1 MSSHHQHRIDRD
13 TVERL
18 LDGVAAVERRQVPDD
33 LVRLL
38 DAARAAPR
46 SEELRGEHL
55 AVQAFHAARSTP
67 ARRPSRRP
75 VRRGALARLLPA
87 KTIAALAVAATGGM
101 ALATGQGAVP
111 NPLRPEPP
119 AATTPVE
126 GPSGGVPER
135 VRTAPTD
142 GPPTHGPPGGGPR
155 SPELVPACRSWRDA
169 RAVDPDRALRDP
181 AFASLLRAAGGRDR
195 VDAWCDTVLGGG
207 RTPGPSTGA
216 PGDAPTTGP
225 GGPPPAPPTGR
236 PALPSVHPARP
247 TGQPT
252 PPVGDVPGRPGP
264 TGGPSEPVVGLPE
277 PDDGLPEPGISL
289 PEPDNGLPEPGISLP
304 EPDNGLPEPGISLPE
319 PDNGPPGTGV
329 GLPEPTG
336 PGRDAAGR

>member
-1 MSSHHQHRIDRD
+1 MSSHHQHRIDRE

-55 AVQAFHAARSTP
+55 AVQAFHAARSAP

-101 ALATGQGAVP
+101 ALATVQGAVP

-119 AATTPVE
+119 ATTTPVD

-135 VRTAPTD
+135 VRTAPTH

-236 PALPSVHPARP
+236 PAVPSVHPARP
-247 TGQPT
+247 TGPPTVPT
-252 PPVGDVPGRPGP
+252 PPVDDVPGRPGP
-264 TGGPSEPVVGLPE
+264 TDGPSEPVVGLPEPGDGPPEPGISLPE

-289 PEPDNGLPEPGISLP
+289 PEPGD
-304 EPDNGLPEPGISLPE
+304 
-319 PDNGPPGTGV
+319 GPPGTGV